1 MDLQPAQVPA
11 PGKPQPL
18 REKAGRKTKGPS
30 KTVAGDPPVPR
41 QKRVF
46 GTLRSTNVPAKPH
59 TEKPAAKSVTGVR
72 RKQAQSPPKSPSTV
86 GATLASAAVK
96 TSPEGAKPKPEK
108 KSVYFEEESPKNLDD
123 APAEKTSAEIS
134 NPKPK
139 KKGVCFEE
147 ESPENLDDAPAEK
160 ASPEIAK
167 PKPKKKSVC
176 FEEKSPNNLR
186 DENAVGPQTPVQW
199 PFAAVA
205 KPRRSGTPYH
215 TAENCSKCRFDR
227 LETASYWLGHIKLAE
242 PVGKHFVS
250 ANFFRMALECKA
262 EPIRNLRI
270 ELKRYL
276 ARHLHLS
283 EEAEWRNLSLGYG
296 ILKDEP
302 DSGPRNPGS
311 GRVRVRLSAES
322 NRDGQEQQDT
332 KDELIDSK
340 GE

>member
-1 MDLQPAQVPA
+1 MDLQPAQVPL

-18 REKAGRKTKGPS
+18 REKAGRKTKRPS
-30 KTVAGDPPVPR
+30 KTVAGNPPIPR
-41 QKRVF
+41 QRRVF
-46 GTLRSTNVPAKPH
+46 GTLRSTNVPAKPAA
-59 TEKPAAKSVTGVR
+59 EKPTAKSATGVR
-72 RKQAQSPPKSPSTV
+72 RKQAQSAPKSPSAV
-86 GATLASAAVK
+86 GATLAPAAEK
-96 TSPEGAKPKPEK
+96 TSPERAKPKPKK
-108 KSVYFEEESPKNLDD
+108 KSVCFEEGSLKNLGD
-123 APAEKTSAEIS
+123 APAEKTS
-134 NPKPK
+134 
-139 KKGVCFEE
+139 
-147 ESPENLDDAPAEK
+147 
-160 ASPEIAK
+160 PEIRN

-176 FEEKSPNNLR
+176 FEEKSPKNLLDAPAEKTSPER
-186 DENAVGPQTPVQW
+186 ANPKLKKKSVCFEEKSPKNLGDENVVGPQTPVQG

-250 ANFFRMALECKA
+250 ANFFRMALECNA

-302 DSGPRNPGS
+302 DSGHRNLDS
-311 GRVRVRLSAES
+311 GKASARLSAES
-322 NRDGQEQQDT
+322 NRDGQERQDT
-332 KDELIDSK
+332 KDELIDSR